1 MPTSRQQPLIY
12 FHSLELENVRCFG
25 ERQVLKL
32 TDEQGRLAQWTLL
45 LGDNGGGKTTLLQ
58 CLAWMRPVPT
68 FSPKEREPGEGEP
81 DTIEPVLNDAENE
94 ELSSLL
100 RVGTEV
106 TLELKA
112 TLSTGQAL
120 GTAKKTSH
128 RIETGIRLVGK
139 NEQLQGRTLTTN
151 SFPPGLDKLALFEL
165 PIFAYGAA
173 RRMGFAN
180 FDRGEFS
187 DSLASLFS
195 TAAELY
201 DAEEILLRLD
211 YLAARRG
218 GRNNRKRLD
227 KVKEVLAA
235 VLPHVANAK
244 AIDIKGPKV
253 PGKPEEPSGVRFV
266 TPNGV
271 VPLSGLSLG
280 YQTTIAWITDLA
292 IRLYG
297 LYPDSSNPLAEPAI
311 VLIDEIDL
319 HLHPH
324 WQRRL
329 IADLTP
335 HFPKVQFIATAH
347 SPLMVQATTDAN
359 LAVLQQKDGQVV
371 IENEPYFVKNWRV
384 DQILTSDLFGLA
396 SARNPRIEGLI
407 TERSLLL
414 DKLQRTPKEEKRLRA
429 LERELDNLPTAER
442 HEDQEAM
449 DFIRQA
455 AALLK
460 RQGSQK
466 R

>member
-1 MPTSRQQPLIY
+1 MASSRQQPLIY

-25 ERQVLKL
+25 ERQVFKL

-45 LGDNGGGKTTLLQ
+45 LGDNGVGKTTLLQ
-58 CLAWMRPVPT
+58 CLAWMKPVPT
-68 FSPKEREPGEGEP
+68 FSPKGSESGEGKP
-81 DTIEPVLNDAENE
+81 DTIEPWLNEAGNKDLNA
-94 ELSSLL
+94 LL

-106 TLELKA
+106 TLKLKA
-112 TLSTGQAL
+112 TLSVGQAL
-120 GTAKKTSH
+120 GVAKKTSP
-128 RIETGIRLVGK
+128 RIKTGLCLVGK
-139 NEQLQGRTLTTN
+139 NGQLQRRELTTN
-151 SFPPGLDKLALFEL
+151 SCPPGFNKLYLSEL
-165 PIFAYGAA
+165 PMFAYGAA
-173 RRMGFAN
+173 RRMGVAN
-180 FDRGEFS
+180 FDRGEFP
-187 DSLASLFS
+187 DPLASLFS
-195 TAAELY
+195 TATELY

-211 YLAARRG
+211 YLAVRRRG
-218 GRNNRKRLD
+218 SNKQRLD

-235 VLPHVANAK
+235 VLPHVENAK
-244 AIDIKGPKV
+244 AIDIEGPKV

-266 TPNGV
+266 TPYGV

-292 IRLYG
+292 IRLYDR
-297 LYPDSSNPLAEPAI
+297 YPDSPDPLAEPAI

-329 IADLTP
+329 IEDLTP

-347 SPLMVQATTDAN
+347 SPLMVQATTAAN

-396 SARNPRIEGLI
+396 SARNPCIEGLI
-407 TERSLLL
+407 TERNNLL
-414 DKLQRTPKEEKRLRA
+414 DKLKRTPKEEKRLRE
-429 LERELDNLPTAER
+429 LEHELDNMPIAER
-442 HEDQEAM
+442 REDQEAM
-449 DFIRQA
+449 DFIRHA

-460 RQGSQK
+460 RQDLHK